1 MIGYLFAALLLPM
14 YARLIAE
21 KVSLQSLADTALGL
35 LLTIVVPVSISLI
48 FYRQEA
54 ILWRYPDAD
63 ESYFMTL
70 ALMMI
75 SFAAI
80 TIAYVYGT
88 MHAAGGDLRAVN
100 IVFGVGVVVN
110 VSLNVILIP
119 IYAVVGAAIATVAT
133 QVLVLVGQAILS
145 YRTFA
150 LRLDASYATR
160 LLLYVMGVIVLTYS
174 AYHYCTI
181 NWVIEVVLVI
191 LSAGLLSLL
200 IKIIDSDM
208 VLSLLTRS
216 Q

>member
-119 IYAVVGAAIATVAT
+119 RYAVVGAAIATVAT

-150 LRLDASYATR
+150 LRLDASYAIR

-174 AYHYCTI
+174 AYYYCTI

-208 VLSLLTRS
+208 VLSLLRRS